1 MRKLRTRCAARVL
14 AAIWAVTL
22 LPSAALAR
30 PDSTVNLGQLGKRT
44 MLVFP
49 IDTPDS
55 VPGASDVSGL
65 VTDVVRSRLI
75 AADTYVVVQYHKS
88 LPPVARAHNDQQLSD
103 TDLGKPF
110 AEDNAKA
117 TKVTKLIG
125 YELAFVGSVD
135 NYEYNSADKQAT
147 VTMSGRILDTTNGK
161 IVKSATLSAMSDK
174 GGNAKEPERAQ
185 QAARNA
191 AEKLMT
197 QLGVMPATTTMT
209 APVRTKPVDQGN
221 HRRKNSNWLW
231 GVLAVAV
238 GLGIGLAAGN
248 GGGGASQGLPPPPPR

>member
-1 MRKLRTRCAARVL
+1 
-14 AAIWAVTL
+14 
-22 LPSAALAR
+22 
-30 PDSTVNLGQLGKRT
+30 

-75 AADTYVVVQYHKS
+75 ASDTYVVIQYHKS

-103 TDLGKPF
+103 NDLGKPF

-135 NYEYNSADKQAT
+135 NYEYNTADKQAT

-161 IVKSATLSAMSDK
+161 IVKSATLSAASDK
-174 GGNAKEPERAQ
+174 GGTAKEPERAQ

-197 QLGVMPATTTMT
+197 QLGVVAAQPSMAT
-209 APVRTKPVDQGN
+209 PVRTKPVDQGN
-221 HRRKNSNWLW
+221 HRKKNSNWLW
-231 GVLAVAV
+231 GVFAVAV
-238 GLGIGLAAGN
+238 GLGIGLAAGT
-248 GGGGASQGLPPPPPR
+248 GGGGGTSQDLPPPPPR